1 MTDQMVTLA
10 RPAQLPAVYESE
22 ERING
27 SLKTA
32 VLMMA
37 VLVFGIGGAAAFI
50 PFGGAIVGSG
60 QLGVESRVKQITHPT
75 GGVVA
80 EILVENGQH
89 VRKGQLLMR
98 LDDKV
103 LGTDAQLSALSLD
116 QMVAQRARLEAER
129 MGASAIRFPD
139 ALLKRTD
146 ASARG
151 AMADEQKLFDIRRS
165 EGAGLTAQ
173 LHSRIGQYGQ
183 EIAGYRAQIN
193 ALQKQATLIKPEL
206 AGVRELYGKKLVTLN
221 RVNQLERTSA
231 DIGGSVGALNA
242 QIAQTMARISETR
255 QQIIQLN
262 ETRRSDAGVQL
273 AQINTALNQQQV
285 RSVSATD
292 AQSRTMI
299 RAPYNGVVDKLA
311 ATTIGGVIR
320 PADTIMEIVP
330 DQDKL
335 LVEGAISPQ
344 DIDRIHTG
352 QPARIRLTSANATAT
367 PELHGKVV
375 FVAAERTVEPSTQR
389 SYFPVRV
396 ELDPREVAATTGIKM
411 KAGMPAEIFV
421 ESGSRTMLSYLTK
434 PLRDQIQRAFR
445 DN

>member
-1 MTDQMVTLA
+1 MTEQMLTLSQ
-10 RPAQLPAVYESE
+10 RPAPPQVFEPEARL
-22 ERING
+22 NG
-27 SLKTA
+27 SLRTA
-32 VLMMA
+32 VLLMS
-37 VLVFGIGGAAAFI
+37 VLVFGIGGAAAFV
-50 PFGGAIVGSG
+50 PMGGAIVASG

-75 GGVVA
+75 GGVVS
-80 EILVENGQH
+80 EILVQNGQH

-129 MGASAIRFPD
+129 MGAPAIRFPD
-139 ALLKRTD
+139 TLLKRTD
-146 ASARG
+146 ASARA

-183 EIAGYRAQIN
+183 EIAGYRAQIA
-193 ALQKQATLIKPEL
+193 ALQKQAVLIQPEL

-255 QQIIQLN
+255 QQIIQLG

-273 AQINTALNQQQV
+273 AQINNALNEQQV
-285 RSVSATD
+285 RSVSAMD

-299 RAPYNGVVDKLA
+299 RAPYDGVVDKLA
-311 ATTIGGVIR
+311 AATIGGVIR

-330 DQDKL
+330 DQDRL
-335 LVEGAISPQ
+335 LVEGAINPQ
-344 DIDRIHTG
+344 DIDRVHSG
-352 QPARIRLTSANATAT
+352 QPARIRLSSASATTT

-375 FVAAERTVEPSTQR
+375 FVAAERTVEQASQR

-396 ELDPREVAATTGIKM
+396 EIDPRDIKSLSGVKM

-434 PLRDQIQRAFR
+434 PLRDQFQRAFR

>member
-1 MTDQMVTLA
+1 MSDQMLSLP
-10 RPAQLPAVYESE
+10 RPASLPVSFEPEA
-22 ERING
+22 RLTG
-27 SLKTA
+27 TLKTA
-32 VLMMA
+32 MLLMA

-50 PFGGAIVGSG
+50 PFGGAVVATG

-129 MGASAIRFPD
+129 MAASEIRFPD
-139 ALLKRTD
+139 TLLKRTD
-146 ASARG
+146 ASARS
-151 AMADEQKLFDIRRS
+151 AMADEQKLFAIRRA

-193 ALQKQATLIKPEL
+193 ALQKQAVLIKPEL
-206 AGVRELYGKKLVTLN
+206 EGVRELYGKKLVTLN

-231 DIGGSVGALNA
+231 DIGGNVGALSA
-242 QIAQTMARISETR
+242 QIAQAMARISETR
-255 QQIIQLN
+255 QQIIQLG
-262 ETRRSDAGVQL
+262 ETRRSEAGTQL
-273 AQINTALNQQQV
+273 AQINSALNEQQV

-299 RAPYNGVVDKLA
+299 RAPYDGVVDKLA

-320 PADTIMEIVP
+320 PADVIMEIVP
-330 DQDKL
+330 DQDRL
-335 LVEGAISPQ
+335 LVEGAINPA

-352 QPARIRLTSANATAT
+352 QSARIRLSSASATAT

-375 FVAAERTVEPSTQR
+375 SIAAERTVEQATQR
-389 SYFPVRV
+389 SYFPIRV
-396 ELDPREVAATTGIKM
+396 EIDPADVAKLTEVKM
-411 KAGMPAEIFV
+411 KAGMPTEIFV
-421 ESGSRTMLSYLTK
+421 ESGNRTMLSYLTK
-434 PLRDQIQRAFR
+434 PLRDQMERAFR

>member
-1 MTDQMVTLA
+1 MSDQMLTLPKPASLPVSFEPEA
-10 RPAQLPAVYESE
+10 RLT
-22 ERING
+22 G
-27 SLKTA
+27 TLKTA
-32 VLMMA
+32 MLLMG

-50 PFGGAIVGSG
+50 PFGGAVVATG

-129 MGASAIRFPD
+129 MAASEIRFPD
-139 ALLKRTD
+139 TLLKRTD
-146 ASARG
+146 ASARS
-151 AMADEQKLFDIRRS
+151 AMADEQKLFAIRRA

-193 ALQKQATLIKPEL
+193 ALQKQAVLIKPEL
-206 AGVRELYGKKLVTLN
+206 EGVRELYGKKLVTLN

-231 DIGGSVGALNA
+231 DIGGNVGALSA
-242 QIAQTMARISETR
+242 QIAQAMARISETR
-255 QQIIQLN
+255 QQIIQLG
-262 ETRRSDAGVQL
+262 ETRRSDAGTQL
-273 AQINTALNQQQV
+273 AQINSALNEQQV

-299 RAPYNGVVDKLA
+299 RAPYDGVVDKLA

-320 PADTIMEIVP
+320 PADQIMEIVP
-330 DQDKL
+330 DQDRL
-335 LVEGAISPQ
+335 LVEGAINPA
-344 DIDRIHTG
+344 DIDRVHTG
-352 QPARIRLTSANATAT
+352 QSARIRLSSANATAT

-375 FVAAERTVEPSTQR
+375 FVAAERTVEQASQR
-389 SYFPVRV
+389 SYFPIRV
-396 ELDPREVAATTGIKM
+396 EINPADVAKLTEVKM
-411 KAGMPAEIFV
+411 KAGMPTEIFV
-421 ESGSRTMLSYLTK
+421 ESGNRTMLSYLTK
-434 PLRDQIQRAFR
+434 PLRDQMQRAFR